1 MKNKA
6 LVYIFSALVSFAV
19 GLGGVYLVKKYL
31 APQTQQTTVAKPV
44 AQDKPQQT
52 VAEKPKLPPV
62 DEPEQNPVDVPVP
75 EQPATEPEEE
85 TVAAPVLALARAT
98 VTQTPEETFN
108 VEGLSTKLPPVGQL
122 EYKLFDKEEHVYT
135 STDGRFENVAPNAA
149 GSYTLIVTD
158 TGTGKQ
164 SGARVLKGFVV
175 KKAVER
181 LTEEQVASILNTG
194 NAGALNAYRDH
205 FVDKPKV
212 NCNQSEVSN
221 LSGVFQGVSMDGYT
235 ATVSDLEYD
244 SLGRIVSLT
253 VTLN

>member
-44 AQDKPQQT
+44 VQDNPQQT
-52 VAEKPKLPPV
+52 VAQ
-62 DEPEQNPVDVPVP
+62 EPEPQPVEELVQETVEVPVP
-75 EQPATEPEEE
+75 EPVPEEE
-85 TVAAPVLALARAT
+85 TVAAPVLAIGRAT

-108 VEGLSTKLPPVGQL
+108 VEGLATKLPPVGEL

-135 STDGRFENVAPNAA
+135 SIDGRFENVAPNAA

-181 LTEEQVASILNTG
+181 LTEEQVAAILNTG
-194 NAGALNAYRDH
+194 NADALNAYRDH